1 VVLVDVPHP
10 AQSDSVNII
19 TVMGRKE
26 GKAILGL
33 VSAWNHKKKV
43 HCTKQECMCVEF

>member
-10 AQSDSVNII
+10 AQSDSVII

-33 VSAWNHKKKV
+33 VSAWKHKKKV
-43 HCTKQECMCVEF
+43 HCTKQVCMCVEV